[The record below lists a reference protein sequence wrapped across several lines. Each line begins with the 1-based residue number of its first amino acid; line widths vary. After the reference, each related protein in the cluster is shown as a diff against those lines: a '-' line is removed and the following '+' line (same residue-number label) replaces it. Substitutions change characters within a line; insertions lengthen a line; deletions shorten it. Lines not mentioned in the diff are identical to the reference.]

1 MPKRD
6 FRTTAL
12 GDETKANLKGVKQ
25 MSMSTNKLSE
35 EARGIIS
42 LSKYIR
48 HETETTKN
56 FN

>member
-6 FRTTAL
+6 FRTTAS

-25 MSMSTNKLSE
+25 ISMSTNKLSE
-35 EARGIIS
+35 KSRGIIS
-42 LSKYIR
+42 LSEHIR
-48 HETETTKN
+48 YETKTTRS